1 MSNFIQN
8 IDFKKRTQNKNDM
21 KKNENI
27 ITFLGNPMTIL
38 GDMIEKGSKAPDFT
52 ALNNDLQPVSLHNF
66 SGKTLIISA
75 MPSVDTGVCAAQTRR
90 FNKEAADL
98 GDVAII
104 TISMDLPFALKR
116 FCGAEGIDK
125 AQTLSDFKNKD
136 FANQYGFLIEE
147 LGLLARGVVVV
158 DKNGI
163 VQHVEYVKEVAT
175 EPNYEAALEVVKNII

>member
-1 MSNFIQN
+1 M
-8 IDFKKRTQNKNDM
+8 KR
-21 KKNENI
+21 NENV

-38 GDMIEKGSKAPDFT
+38 GEMIQTSAKAPDFT
-52 ALNNDLQPVSLHNF
+52 VINNDLKPVKLSDFN
-66 SGKTLIISA
+66 GKVVIISA

-104 TISMDLPFALKR
+104 TVSMDLPFALKR

-125 AQTLSDFKNKD
+125 ALTLSDYKEKD
-136 FANQYGFLIEE
+136 FASKYGFLIEE

-158 DKNGI
+158 DKTGI
-163 VQHVEYVKEVAT
+163 VRFVEYVKEVAS
-175 EPNYEAALEVVKNII
+175 EPNYEAALEIVKQLV